1 MCRSIHWPEASDRRS
16 PGGIRVGI
24 RLPERRGRIYWR
36 LPIAVLAVVLTV
48 GFSCSKKSEADLAN
62 EALQQGIAAQ
72 NAGRLAEA
80 AADYREVLVH
90 DPNNKYA
97 YFDLG
102 TIDQANGA
110 LASAESNY
118 RFALNIDPAFTNAL
132 FNLAIV
138 RHDLGDLK
146 ESISLY
152 RQVIELDPGNASAHL
167 NLGFALIEAHQD
179 QEGQRELKKAVQ
191 LNPDFADRVKAVTA
205 TASPNPSESLSP
217 SSSPS

>member
-1 MCRSIHWPEASDRRS
+1 M
-16 PGGIRVGI
+16 GI
-24 RLPERRGRIYWR
+24 RLPNGRVRTYWR

-62 EALQQGIAAQ
+62 EALQQGIDAQ
-72 NAGRLAEA
+72 NAGRLPEA

-97 YFDLG
+97 YYDLG
-102 TIDQANGA
+102 TIDQTNGA

-118 RFALNIDPAFTNAL
+118 RFALNIDPAFISAL

-152 RQVIELDPGNASAHL
+152 QQVIKLDPKNASAHL
-167 NLGFALIEAHQD
+167 NLGFALIDAHQKQKGD
-179 QEGQRELKKAVQ
+179 DELKIAVT
-191 LNPDFADRVKAVTA
+191 LDPSLADRVNAVTA
-205 TASPNPSESLSP
+205 ESSPKPSATPSASPS
-217 SSSPS
+217 

>member
-1 MCRSIHWPEASDRRS
+1 MRM
-16 PGGIRVGI
+16 
-24 RLPERRGRIYWR
+24 RLPEGRGRIYWR
-36 LPIAVLAVVLTV
+36 LPICLLAVVLIV
-48 GFSCSKKSEADLAN
+48 GFSCSKKSDAELAN

-102 TIDQANGA
+102 LIDQTNGA

-118 RFALNIDPAFTNAL
+118 RLSLSIDPQFVSAL

-146 ESISLY
+146 EAIELY
-152 RQVIELDPGNASAHL
+152 RQAIKIQPDYASAHL
-167 NLGFALIEAHQD
+167 NLGFALIEAHQGK
-179 QEGQRELKKAVQ
+179 EGRAELKVAVQ
-191 LNPDFADRVKAVTA
+191 LDPSLASRVKGVAVGPSPQA
-205 TASPNPSESLSP
+205 SESPSASPS
-217 SSSPS
+217 

>member
-1 MCRSIHWPEASDRRS
+1 M
-16 PGGIRVGI
+16 
-24 RLPERRGRIYWR
+24 RLPDGRGRTYWR
-36 LPIAVLAVVLTV
+36 LAITLLAVVLIV
-48 GFSCSKKSEADLAN
+48 AFSCSKKSDTELAN

-80 AADYREVLVH
+80 AADYREVLIH

-102 TIDQANGA
+102 LIDQTNGA

-118 RFALNIDPAFTNAL
+118 RLSLSIDPQFVSAL

-146 ESISLY
+146 ESIDLY
-152 RQVIELDPGNASAHL
+152 RQVIKIQPDYASAHL
-167 NLGFALIEAHQD
+167 NLGFALIEAHKGV
-179 QEGQRELKKAVQ
+179 EGKAELKVAFQ
-191 LNPDFADRVKAVTA
+191 LNPDFASRVKGVSVGP
-205 TASPNPSESLSP
+205 SPQASESPSGSP
-217 SSSPS
+217 S

>member
-1 MCRSIHWPEASDRRS
+1 MRM
-16 PGGIRVGI
+16 
-24 RLPERRGRIYWR
+24 RLPDGRGRIYWR
-36 LPIAVLAVVLTV
+36 LPIALLAVALIVA
-48 GFSCSKKSEADLAN
+48 FSCSKKSDAELAN
-62 EALQQGIAAQ
+62 EALTQGIAAQ
-72 NAGRLAEA
+72 QAGRLPEA

-118 RFALNIDPAFTNAL
+118 RFALSIDPAFTNAL

-146 ESISLY
+146 ESIDLY
-152 RQVIELDPGNASAHL
+152 QQVIKLEPDNASAHL
-167 NLGFALIEAHQD
+167 NLGFALIEAHKKR
-179 QEGQRELKKAVQ
+179 EGKAELETAVK

-205 TASPNPSESLSP
+205 PSSPKPSG
-217 SSSPS
+217 SSSPSASPS

>member
-1 MCRSIHWPEASDRRS
+1 
-16 PGGIRVGI
+16 VGI
-24 RLPERRGRIYWR
+24 QLPSGRGQIYWR
-36 LPIAVLAVVLTV
+36 LPIALLAVVLTV
-48 GFSCSKKSEADLAN
+48 GVSCSKKSEADLAN
-62 EALQQGIAAQ
+62 EGLTQGIAAQ
-72 NAGRLAEA
+72 EAGRLPEA
-80 AADYREVLVH
+80 AAFYREVLVH

-152 RQVIELDPGNASAHL
+152 RQVIKLDPANASAHL
-167 NLGFALIEAHQD
+167 NLGFALIEAHQKP
-179 QEGQRELKKAVQ
+179 EGEAELRNAVK

-205 TASPNPSESLSP
+205 TPSPNASGSLSP